1 MKVSGTAEAVLK
13 GDSLEVPLQTV
24 KAYAFI
30 RYTGNQRLLIVANFD
45 RDQPVIQELNVPE
58 NLLKGHN
65 IPQTIDLL
73 TGTKIAHTN
82 LSISLKVLPG
92 TAQII
97 EF

>member
-1 MKVSGTAEAVLK
+1 
-13 GDSLEVPLQTV
+13 LEVPLQIER
-24 KAYAFI
+24 AYAFI

-45 RDQPVIQELNVPE
+45 RDQPVIQKVNVPE
-58 NLLKGHN
+58 NVWKGRD
-65 IPQTIDLL
+65 IPQAVDLL

-92 TAQII
+92 MAQII